1 MGLKTT
7 INLESTFRLIQ
18 EIKKGIKQKCYVE
31 ITDADVNISGRGLRI
46 IIQAKNYKTKKVMYF
61 QRIVTE
67 KELIKST
74 GNTHTTIIKHTINAA
89 NNFFRKE
96 QERQTNADYCPCC
109 DSHTCTCNAC

>member
-18 EIKKGIKQKCYVE
+18 EIKKGIKQQCYIE
-31 ITDADVNISGRGLRI
+31 ISDDNINKHNRGLCITIQTKNYRTKNFMYHQRI
-46 IIQAKNYKTKKVMYF
+46 I
-61 QRIVTE
+61 TE

-74 GNTHTTIIKHTINAA
+74 GNSHTLIIKHIIDDA

-96 QERQTNADYCPCC
+96 QKKVNNADYCPCC